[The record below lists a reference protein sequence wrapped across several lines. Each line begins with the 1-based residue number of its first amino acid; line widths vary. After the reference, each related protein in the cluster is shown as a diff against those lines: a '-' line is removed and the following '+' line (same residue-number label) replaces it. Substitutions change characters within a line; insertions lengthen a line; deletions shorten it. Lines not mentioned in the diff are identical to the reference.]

1 MRLLGGTIERQTKMK
16 DMTLTEW
23 MIIAVIVG
31 LLGLI
36 AAPTALKLTG
46 VPIHYSDGDRTGVVV
61 KISKKGLI
69 WKTWE
74 GQMNLGSMSTDGNG
88 VAVPSTF
95 LFSVTDDAVVKQIQ
109 AAAKNASRITLHYD
123 QPLVLPF
130 SKGESGYLITS
141 TDYTNK

>member
-1 MRLLGGTIERQTKMK
+1 MK
-16 DMTLTEW
+16 NMTLVEW
-23 MIIAVIVG
+23 MV
-31 LLGLI
+31 I
-36 AAPTALKLTG
+36 AAIVLILGALVAPIGAKFTG
-46 VPIHYSDGDRTGVVV
+46 IPIHYSDGDRTGVVV
-61 KISKKGLI
+61 KISKNGLI

-74 GQMNLGSMSTDGNG
+74 GQMNLGSISTDGNG
-88 VAVPSTF
+88 VHVPSTF

-130 SKGESGYLITS
+130 SKGKSGYLITS

>member
-1 MRLLGGTIERQTKMK
+1 MK
-16 DMTLTEW
+16 NMTLVEW
-23 MIIAVIVG
+23 MVIAAIVG

-36 AAPTALKLTG
+36 ASPVLVKITG
-46 VPIHYSDGDRTGVVV
+46 IPIHYSDGDRTGVVV
-61 KISKKGLI
+61 KLSKKGLI

-95 LFSVTDDAVVKQIQ
+95 LFSVADDGVVKQIQ
-109 AAAKNASRITLHYD
+109 AAAKNGARITLHYD
-123 QPLVLPF
+123 QPLALPF